1 MVRLSLIALCGLL
14 IAACARE
21 SPLPLGLNDDIQP
34 QTPMAADA
42 FVDSIGVNTHL
53 TEDLTAD
60 REYAV
65 ITQRMKQS
73 GIRHIRDG
81 IFPEESLRQ
90 YADQRDFFEATGARM
105 DAITDCPQPLGY
117 YPGSYT
123 PPTVVRTYDRKI
135 AGAIDALEG
144 PNEPDL
150 RHVGDWP
157 TLTISCMKKRH
168 LTRALPLPFIAPAMG
183 DAVHGN
189 PAKLGSI
196 AALVDFGAIHR
207 YFSPG
212 WNPGWPGYGHDACG
226 SIESLRW
233 AICEAR
239 VNSGPT
245 LPIDVTETGYTT
257 SGEYGYNPFEVDEV
271 TDGKYVSRVLLVDSI
286 AGIARTYIYEFHDD
300 GHDKIPW
307 ENGFGIV
314 RYDGSPKP
322 AFNAV
327 RSEIHLLSDPG
338 PAFSPAPL
346 RYSLKTAIETIE
358 HELFQK
364 RDGTYVL
371 AIWNETES
379 WDPTTGKEVTVP
391 SSQVRLELELSP
403 VKVRFRALDDDGTLY
418 NRAASVVGSTIL
430 VRVDDH
436 VAFLS
441 FRVKSL
447 SR

>member
-1 MVRLSLIALCGLL
+1 MIRLSLITLCGLL
-14 IAACARE
+14 IAACAGE
-21 SPLPLGLNDDIQP
+21 SPVPSGPDDDIP
-34 QTPMAADA
+34 SQTPMAADA

-53 TEDLTAD
+53 IEDLTAD

-65 ITQRMKQS
+65 ITQRMKES
-73 GIRHIRDG
+73 GIRHVREG
-81 IFPEESLRQ
+81 IFPKKSLRQ
-90 YADQRDFFEATGARM
+90 YADQRNFFGATGARM

-123 PPTVVRTYDRKI
+123 PPIAVRTYDREVG
-135 AGAIDALEG
+135 GAIDVLEG

-150 RHVGDWP
+150 RHVRDWP
-157 TLTISCMKKRH
+157 TLTVGCMKKRH
-168 LTRALPLPFIAPAMG
+168 LTRALPVPFIAPAMG

-196 AALVDFGAIHR
+196 ADLADFGAIHR

-233 AICEAR
+233 AICEAQ
-239 VNSGPT
+239 VNSGAT
-245 LPIDVTETGYTT
+245 HPIDVTETGYTT
-257 SGEYGYNPFEVDEV
+257 SGLYGSNPFEVDEIA
-271 TDGKYVSRVLLVDSI
+271 DGKYVSRLLLVDSI

-300 GHDKIPW
+300 GHDKVPW
-307 ENGFGIV
+307 ENGFGII

-327 RSEIHLLSDPG
+327 RSEIHLLLDPG

-346 RYSLKTAIETIE
+346 RYSFETGIKTIE

-364 RDGTYVL
+364 GDGTYF
-371 AIWNETES
+371 
-379 WDPTTGKEVTVP
+379 
-391 SSQVRLELELSP
+391 P
-403 VKVRFRALDDDGTLY
+403 VSVRFRALDDDGKLY
-418 NRAASVVGSTIL
+418 NRAASVLASTIV
-430 VRVDDH
+430 VRADDH

-441 FRVKSL
+441 FRVKPA
-447 SR
+447 R